1 MVKTAVIMA
10 AGMGTRFGK
19 YTESIPK
26 GFIPFKGKAMVIR
39 SIETLIDYGIE
50 KIIIG
55 TGYKKEAYEAL
66 TEKYPQVVCCHSP
79 RYAETNCLYT
89 LWNCR
94 EAVGDDDI
102 LMLDSDLVFERRAI
116 SELLDFDK
124 ESAILTAPLTKFQ
137 DAYYVQEDADGRFT
151 AWSKDRNAITPC
163 GELVGIHKLSNA
175 FFREVCDY
183 YTPIIEQ
190 QPKLSYEP
198 VFTEISLH
206 RRPIYICKVNPLD
219 WYEIDD
225 EADLKFA
232 EENVPLD

>member
-19 YTESIPK
+19 YTETIPK
-26 GFIPFKGKAMVIR
+26 GFIPFKGKAMVLR
-39 SIETLIDYGIE
+39 SIETLIDCGIE

-55 TGYKKEAYEAL
+55 TGYKKEAYEAIC
-66 TEKYPQVVCCHSP
+66 KDYHQVVCCHSP

-94 EAVGDDDI
+94 DLVGDDDI

-116 SELLDFDK
+116 SELLACPHD
-124 ESAILTAPLTKFQ
+124 SAILTAPLTKFQ
-137 DAYYVQEDADGRFT
+137 DAYYVEQNAEGQFI
-151 AWSKDRNAITPC
+151 AWSKDRNAINPC
-163 GELVGIHKLSNA
+163 GELVGIHKLSSA
-175 FFREVCDY
+175 FFKAVCDY
-183 YTPIIEQ
+183 YTEIVDQ

-198 VFTEISLH
+198 VFTEVSLH
-206 RRPIYICKVNPLD
+206 TLPIYICKVDPLV

-232 EENVPLD
+232 EENISL

>member
-19 YTESIPK
+19 YTETIPK
-26 GFIPFKGKAMVIR
+26 GFIPFNGKAMVLR
-39 SIETLIDYGIE
+39 SIETLIDCGIE

-55 TGYKKEAYEAL
+55 TGYKKEAYEAIC
-66 TEKYPQVVCCHSP
+66 KDYPQVVCCHSP

-94 EAVGDDDI
+94 DLVGDDDI

-116 SELLDFDK
+116 SELLACPHD
-124 ESAILTAPLTKFQ
+124 SAILTAPLTKFQ
-137 DAYYVQEDADGRFT
+137 DAYYVEQNTEGQFI
-151 AWSKDRNAITPC
+151 AWSKDRNAINPC
-163 GELVGIHKLSNA
+163 GELVGIHKLSSA
-175 FFREVCDY
+175 FFKAVCDY
-183 YTPIIEQ
+183 YTEIVDQ

-198 VFTEISLH
+198 VFTEVSLH
-206 RRPIYICKVNPLD
+206 TLPIYICKVDPLV

-232 EENVPLD
+232 EENISL